1 MPADTLAC
9 ANKYLAKCNLMTTLL
24 SSLPVTE
31 TYSTEI
37 FALEDKLS
45 TDVSVPEGKSSTD
58 VSVAIAKRILAEVM
72 MFRRVP
78 AGAAVCK
85 AGCEQCAFLPLQK
98 ILKAIKQNAP
108 VTFILPAFPGKSPN
122 PEKVLGHLPD
132 HAERLSLSFLGAL
145 CQRIKS
151 IYKPGI
157 EIILCS
163 DGRVFS
169 DVVGMK
175 ESDVT
180 DYQIAIDQLIREMS
194 LSNITVFNL
203 DHFYKGLHFVQ
214 MRDELMKSFGQSL
227 EFLQQ
232 KIRNGANSFA
242 TPEEQE
248 ANRMYSGITR
258 FLFEDATHAGQDK
271 SRSAVQKEA
280 RVRAYEVIR
289 RSNAWSA
296 LLAEHF
302 PDAVRLSIHP
312 QTCGARKLGIRL
324 IGNES
329 WMTPWHGVAVESE
342 EGYTLLKRSEAEA
355 LGATLV
361 YSANGRP
368 SHFKLTT
375 EAKS

>member
-1 MPADTLAC
+1 
-9 ANKYLAKCNLMTTLL
+9 MTTLL
-24 SSLPVTE
+24 SSLPVTT

-37 FALEDKLS
+37 HALVEGKQS
-45 TDVSVPEGKSSTD
+45 TDVSVG
-58 VSVAIAKRILAEVM
+58 IAKRILAEVM

-78 AGAAVCK
+78 TGATVCH
-85 AGCEQCAFLPLQK
+85 AGCEQCAFTPLQK

-132 HAERLSLSFLGAL
+132 LAERLSLGFLGAL
-145 CQRIKS
+145 GQRIKGF
-151 IYKPGI
+151 YKPGI

-169 DVVGMK
+169 DVVGIE
-175 ESDVT
+175 ESDIT
-180 DYQIAIDQLIREMS
+180 DYQTEINHLLQELC

-214 MRDELMKSFGQSL
+214 MRDELMKTYGQSL
-227 EFLQQ
+227 DFLKQ
-232 KIRNGANSFA
+232 KVRNGANPFA
-242 TPEEQE
+242 TPEEKE

-258 FLFEDATHAGQDK
+258 FLFEDATHAGQIK

-280 RVRAYEVIR
+280 RSKAYEVIR

-312 QTCGARKLGIRL
+312 QTCGAKKLGIRL

-329 WMTPWHGVAVESE
+329 WMTPWHGVAVEGE

-361 YSANGRP
+361 YSSNGRP
-368 SHFKLTT
+368 SHYKLTR
-375 EAKS
+375 EA

>member
-1 MPADTLAC
+1 
-9 ANKYLAKCNLMTTLL
+9 MTTIL
-24 SSLPVTE
+24 SFSPAQA

-37 FALEDKLS
+37 SALDRKS
-45 TDVSVPEGKSSTD
+45 TDVVVG
-58 VSVAIAKRILAEVM
+58 IAKRILAEVM

-78 AGAAVCK
+78 AGAAVCN
-85 AGCEQCAFLPLQK
+85 AGCEKCAFPPLQK
-98 ILKAIKQNAP
+98 IIKAIKQNAP

-122 PEKVLGHLPD
+122 PEKVLGPLPD

-157 EIILCS
+157 KIILCS

-169 DVVGMK
+169 DVVAMK
-175 ESDVT
+175 ESDIT
-180 DYQIAIDQLIREMS
+180 DYQIEINQLIRELS
-194 LSNITVFNL
+194 VSNITVFNL
-203 DHFYKGLHFVQ
+203 DHFYKGLHFAQ
-214 MRDELMKSFGQSL
+214 MRDELMKTYGQSL
-227 EFLQQ
+227 DFLKQ
-232 KIRNGANSFA
+232 KIRNGAHPFA

-248 ANRMYSGITR
+248 ATRMYSGITR
-258 FLFEDATHAGQDK
+258 FLFEDATHAGQTR

-280 RVRAYEVIR
+280 RLKAYEVIR

-296 LLAEHF
+296 LLSEHF

-312 QTCGARKLGIRL
+312 QTCGSTKLGIRL

-329 WMTPWHGVAVESE
+329 WMTPWHGVAVEGE

-368 SHFKLTT
+368 SHYKLTR